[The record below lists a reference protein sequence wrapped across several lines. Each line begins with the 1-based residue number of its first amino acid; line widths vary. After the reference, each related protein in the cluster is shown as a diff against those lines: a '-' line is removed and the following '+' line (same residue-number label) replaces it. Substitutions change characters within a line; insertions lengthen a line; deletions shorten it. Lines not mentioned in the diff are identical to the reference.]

1 MRLEYA
7 EVNFY
12 GKMLFEQESNAFNN
26 QLISSAYTAWLTTN
40 TKKKQF
46 NDYLKM
52 LGLAEKPDKLSE
64 DQKQTLQ
71 KRADELAERILKADN
86 KRKTC

>member
-1 MRLEYA
+1 MQLEYN

-12 GKMLFEQESNAFNN
+12 GKMLFDQEAESFNN

-40 TKKKQF
+40 TKKKRF

-52 LGLAEKPDKLSE
+52 LGLVEKTEELTEEDKSMLQERADKLVE
-64 DQKQTLQ
+64 KILQ
-71 KRADELAERILKADN
+71 ADK
-86 KRKTC
+86 KRKA